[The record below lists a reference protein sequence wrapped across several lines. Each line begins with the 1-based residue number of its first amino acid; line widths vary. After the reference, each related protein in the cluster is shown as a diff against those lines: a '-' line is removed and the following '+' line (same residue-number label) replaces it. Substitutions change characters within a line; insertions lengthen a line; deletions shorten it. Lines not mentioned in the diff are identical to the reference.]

1 MEIENLEAEFLEVK
15 NLEVDIINY
24 EGSKQFEFLLE
35 YFSLKEIKILTKRL
49 DTINENEGWE
59 ENIKV
64 FIRDFENSN
73 FSFIYNVG
81 DSKNSYTKISIIFFP
96 ENIDYLI
103 KCSSTSLKWNKSY
116 ETLKNIDYYN
126 INNYNY
132 IDNVKDFNHLF
143 NTDIISLPHYI
154 FAVGIKDKIVYK
166 HHHFDGFN
174 LVYEIGLTIEH
185 IVNVYLKNFN
195 DEKTPFYFLISTRD
209 GYMENMYSY
218 VKNCPHIFKNENDYF
233 INEKEIEFEDDKY
246 PLLHKNKYILGQ
258 NVQINNE
265 YIIAVPDRYYFC
277 LNKYNKY
284 RSIYLN
290 IRFSDK
296 KPKLVY
302 AGKNYGSKYNFFLRK
317 DIQINQREYF
327 KSIKDKIS
335 VNDNLYVPEHFISIR
350 EMIEYKYILDI
361 DGNAGTWDATAWKLN
376 SNSVIFKTK
385 SVWKQWFFEEYKEWV
400 HYIPI
405 NEDFTDI
412 QEKINWCENNQEKC
426 IEITKNCRKLF
437 KKIYLYSNVEKTT
450 KTTIEVIL
458 NEIKKENKNV
468 YYLND

>member
-1 MEIENLEAEFLEVK
+1 MEIENLE
-15 NLEVDIINY
+15 VDIIHY
-24 EGSKQFEFLLE
+24 EGSKQFEVLLE
-35 YFSLKEIKILTKRL
+35 YVNPKEIKILTKRL

-59 ENIKV
+59 EDIKV
-64 FIRDFENSN
+64 LITDLKNLDYL
-73 FSFIYNVG
+73 FIYNVG
-81 DSKNSYTKISIIFFP
+81 DSKNSCIKVSTTCFP
-96 ENIDYLI
+96 ENVDYLL
-103 KCSSTSLKWNKSY
+103 KCSSTPLKWNKSY
-116 ETLKNIDYYN
+116 ETLKRLDYYY

-132 IDNVKDFNHLF
+132 VDNVKDFNKLF
-143 NTDIISLPHYI
+143 NTDIINLPHYI
-154 FAVGIKDKIVYK
+154 IAVGVKDNVVYK
-166 HHHFDGFN
+166 HHHPNGFN
-174 LVYEIGLTIEH
+174 LIYEIGLTIEH
-185 IVNVYLKNFN
+185 IIDVYLKNYS
-195 DEKTPFYFLISTRD
+195 DEKTPFYFLISTHD
-209 GYMENMYSY
+209 GYMANVYNC
-218 VKNCPHIFKNENDYF
+218 VKNNPHIFKNENDYF
-233 INEKEIEFEDDKY
+233 INEKEMVFEDDKY
-246 PLLHKNKYILGQ
+246 PLLHKNKYMLCQ

-265 YIIAVPDRYYFC
+265 YTIAVSDRYYFC

-284 RSIYLN
+284 RSIHLN
-290 IRFSDK
+290 YRFNDK

-317 DIQINQREYF
+317 DIEINQREYF
-327 KSIKDKIS
+327 RSIKDKIS
-335 VNDNLYVPEHFISIR
+335 VNDNLYVPEHFISIS

-361 DGNAGTWDATAWKLN
+361 DGDASTWDATAWKLN

-385 SVWKQWFFEEYKEWV
+385 SKWKQWFFEEYKEWV

-437 KKIYLYSNVEKTT
+437 KNIYLYPNVEKIT

-458 NEIKKENKNV
+458 NEIKKENRNV